1 MDHHLPSN
9 ADPTSEVA
17 SLPRGRRPEFTDD
30 PMLDRLYGVTL
41 ALVSE
46 LAVTRARLDTIER
59 LLERRELLPNSSIEA
74 FRPEAHEAEARARM
88 HEQYLERVLR
98 ALRD

>member
-1 MDHHLPSN
+1 MDNHLPSS
-9 ADPTSEVA
+9 ADPITEAA

-46 LAVTRARLDTIER
+46 LAVTRARLDTLER
-59 LLERRELLPNSSIEA
+59 LLDRKAVLPTASIESFSPA
-74 FRPEAHEAEARARM
+74 ADEADARARM

-98 ALRD
+98 ALHD